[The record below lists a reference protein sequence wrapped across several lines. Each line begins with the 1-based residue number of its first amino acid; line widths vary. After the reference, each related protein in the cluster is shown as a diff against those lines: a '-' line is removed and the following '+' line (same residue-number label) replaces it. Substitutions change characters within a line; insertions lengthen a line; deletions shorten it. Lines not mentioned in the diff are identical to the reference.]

1 MPGRVLHDPEALGPK
16 DLVERSGE
24 LGVSIPEQ
32 DVPFLQLLRDRQVP
46 GLLSD
51 QAESRGL
58 VAEFIPIAGTHIAGV
73 IPLVV
78 VLAENGPYA
87 AIIVVIE
94 ILVYQQ
100 VKNHYLNP
108 RIRRRHSS

>member
-1 MPGRVLHDPEALGPK
+1 MSVSRISP
-16 DLVERSGE
+16 RSG
-24 LGVSIPEQ
+24 S
-32 DVPFLQLLRDRQVP
+32 LRT
-46 GLLSD
+46 
-51 QAESRGL
+51 RG
-58 VAEFIPIAGTHIAGV
+58 ARRAGSSPSSSHRWDHIAGV

-94 ILVYQQ
+94 IFVYQQ
-100 VKNHYLNP
+100 VENHYLNP